1 LWLQTGGVT
10 KAPAAHQYRPS
21 AFVECTLNFR
31 SLRAGLNHS
40 EDHEYTAWLP
50 EADLAIDWDSA
61 AVQLDGQVKLLLAPQ
76 QGVGY
81 RQGRYIAT
89 KQEFEHYQAELIDSL
104 ARNARLRI
112 FYNPVFGLFSA
123 PEDDLEEFLD
133 VVAEAAL
140 KRVEPELKHLR
151 RKFELRL
158 EQIREAQ
165 SRKGLAAE
173 GLSVDRLL
181 SRNLQLFESESRLT
195 QIFSNL
201 AGAVFGTQEARHQEP
216 ADEKIDLELRE
227 DLARIEEEAGEAL
240 RRLYAEY
247 KSLAGEY
254 DLFEIGLQ
262 PDSIRTIRR
271 AVLWVPVP
279 INS

>member
-1 LWLQTGGVT
+1 LWLQTGGAT
-10 KAPAAHQYRPS
+10 KAPDAHQYRPS

-50 EADLAIDWDSA
+50 EADLAIDWDSV
-61 AVQLDGQVKLLLAPQ
+61 AVKLDGQVKLLLAPQ

-89 KQEFEHYQAELIDSL
+89 KQEFDQYQAELIDSL

-195 QIFSNL
+195 QIFSTL
-201 AGAVFGTQEARHQEP
+201 AGAVFGTQEAHHQEP
-216 ADEKIDLELRE
+216 PDEEIDLDLRE

-247 KSLAGEY
+247 KTLAGEY

-262 PDSIRTIRR
+262 PDNIRIIRR
-271 AVLWVPVP
+271 AILWVPVP
-279 INS
+279 IK